1 MTTSL
6 LPDRRTARQAHTLRR
21 GLSLIEIIV
30 AMSIIAIAFSTL
42 LALQVRLTTRQKRA
56 AEQSARNAI
65 LYQEVNRIESMRF
78 TALDTMLVNDIDSAG
93 TFSYARRYS
102 VTTNPAGAS
111 CTSSRP
117 CKDVKVRVVPSANPD
132 DSVFVTVRREKTP
145 SYNPLFTP

>member
-1 MTTSL
+1 MMTPL
-6 LPDRRTARQAHTLRR
+6 QPARR
-21 GLSLIEIIV
+21 GFSLIEIIV
-30 AMSIIAIAFSTL
+30 AMSIIAIAFTSL

-78 TALDTMLVNDIDSAG
+78 TALDTMLVSDIDSAG
-93 TFSYARRYS
+93 TFSYKRNYT
-102 VTTNPAGAS
+102 VTGNPSGAG
-111 CTSSRP
+111 CTASRP
-117 CKDVKVRVVPSANPD
+117 CKDILVRVVPNAHPD